1 MELRIQSV
9 NFDAAEQL
17 NAFVE
22 KKVSKLKRFSDNIVR
37 AEVILKVVKPETAN
51 NKEASI
57 KMNLKQGEVFASKT
71 ADTFEE
77 AIDLCTAAIEKKI
90 VKTKEK
96 ENSAKANLKKKEA
109 FVSKIAD
116 TFEEAID
123 E

>member
-22 KKVSKLKRFSDNIVR
+22 KKVNKLTRFSDNIVST
-37 AEVILKVVKPETAN
+37 EVILKVVKPETAN

-57 KMNLKQGEVFASKT
+57 KMKLKQSEVFACKT

-77 AIDLCTAAIEKKI
+77 AIDLCIDAVEKQIMKL
-90 VKTKEK
+90 KEK
-96 ENSAKANLKKKEA
+96 SEK
-109 FVSKIAD
+109 
-116 TFEEAID
+116 
-123 E
+123 